1 MNGGAVGCGP
11 LGDLDEL
18 EEAAM
23 NNLFTDTTT
32 WALEHALNAV
42 AERQRASA
50 NNIAN
55 AATPGF
61 RAERVDF
68 EEALGQALR
77 SGNTDARISVR
88 GANGAPGINGNDVS
102 LEEESS
108 LLLRTEILYEALI
121 AAENYKLGLARTAM
135 RGAS

>member
-1 MNGGAVGCGP
+1 LRELSAGRGG
-11 LGDLDEL
+11 
-18 EEAAM
+18 M

-42 AERQRASA
+42 AERQRAAS

-55 AATPGF
+55 AVTPGF
-61 RAERVDF
+61 RAQRVDF
-68 EEALGQALR
+68 EDALDGALR
-77 SGNTDARISVR
+77 SQSSDAAISYRRANTPV
-88 GANGAPGINGNDVS
+88 GINGNDVS

-121 AAENYKLGLARTAM
+121 AAENYKLGIMRTAM
-135 RGAS
+135 RGA

>member
-1 MNGGAVGCGP
+1 
-11 LGDLDEL
+11 
-18 EEAAM
+18 M

-55 AATPGF
+55 AATPQF
-61 RAERVDF
+61 RAVRVDF
-68 EEALGQALR
+68 EESLGRALR
-77 SGNTDARISVR
+77 SGHTDAAVTTRR
-88 GANGAPGINGNDVS
+88 TNGARGINGNDVS

-121 AAENYKLGLARTAM
+121 AAENYKLGLVRTAI
-135 RGAS
+135 RGSA

>member
-1 MNGGAVGCGP
+1 
-11 LGDLDEL
+11 
-18 EEAAM
+18 M

-68 EEALGQALR
+68 EESLGRALR
-77 SGNTDARISVR
+77 SGRTDADVDVR
-88 GANGAPGINGNDVS
+88 KANGAPGINGNDVS

-121 AAENYKLGLARTAM
+121 AAENYKLGLVRTAM
-135 RGAS
+135 RGTS

>member
-1 MNGGAVGCGP
+1 MNGGAVGSGP
-11 LGDLDEL
+11 FGALCRL

-55 AATPGF
+55 AATPQF
-61 RAERVDF
+61 RAVRVDF
-68 EEALGQALR
+68 EESLGRALR
-77 SGNTDARISVR
+77 SGHTAAAVPSRR
-88 GANGAPGINGNDVS
+88 TNGARGIKGNAVS
-102 LEEESS
+102 L
-108 LLLRTEILYEALI
+108 
-121 AAENYKLGLARTAM
+121 AE
-135 RGAS
+135 

>member
-1 MNGGAVGCGP
+1 
-11 LGDLDEL
+11 
-18 EEAAM
+18 M

-42 AERQRASA
+42 SERQRVLA

-55 AATPGF
+55 SATPGF
-61 RAERVDF
+61 RAARVDF

-77 SGNTDARISVR
+77 SGHDDARITTR
-88 GANGAPGINGNDVS
+88 AANGTPGINGNDVS

-108 LLLRTEILYEALI
+108 LLMRTEILYEALI
-121 AAENYKLGLARTAM
+121 AAENYKLGLIRTAT
-135 RGAS
+135 RGSV

>member
-1 MNGGAVGCGP
+1 
-11 LGDLDEL
+11 
-18 EEAAM
+18 M

-42 AERQRASA
+42 AERQRAAA
-50 NNIAN
+50 NNVAN

-61 RAERVDF
+61 RSKRVDF
-68 EEALGQALR
+68 EESLARALR
-77 SGNTDARISVR
+77 SDSTDAQITVR
-88 GANGAPGINGNDVS
+88 RANTPPGINGNDVS

-121 AAENYKLGLARTAM
+121 AAENYKLGLIRTAT
-135 RGAS
+135 RGSA